1 MPQKYPI
8 GAKLVPKNTYTHR
21 NLIVIDPSDIV
32 FTENGYGN
40 LCPITIRELE
50 ERGYTVKTQPAP
62 KPLTLAE
69 AKNEKNFW
77 FWGKDEACL
86 IPCYGNNLYHALFL
100 NNLYHALIRAGLAFR
115 TKEDCEADAK
125 AKGEEE

>member
-1 MPQKYPI
+1 MSDKYPI

-50 ERGYTVKTQPAP
+50 ERGYTVKIQPAP
-62 KPLTLAE
+62 KPLTLANVE
-69 AKNEKNFW
+69 NGMKYW
-77 FWGKDEACL
+77 FCGNGKVYKTEFHNSNPFD
-86 IPCYGNNLYHALFL
+86 HA
-100 NNLYHALIRAGLAFR
+100 IVRAGLAFR
-115 TKEDCEADAK
+115 TKEDCEAATK
-125 AKGEEE
+125 AKGEEGMI